1 MCKKP
6 KEQGI
11 ETRQKIYDFLVSFIT
26 KNGFSPT
33 IREICDGT
41 GLKSTATIYRHLM
54 VLEQMGRIRVW
65 DTDSLECYGETF
77 FGKEDDL
84 IYEKVEGKE
93 EYIKVAV

>member
-26 KNGFSPT
+26 KNGYSPT
-33 IREICDGT
+33 IREICDGA

-54 VLEQMGRIRVW
+54 VLEQMGMIHVKDNKTRAISLVGYEFKRV
-65 DTDSLECYGETF
+65 GELD
-77 FGKEDDL
+77 GS
-84 IYEKVEGKE
+84 V
-93 EYIKVAV
+93 